1 MPRLLLAQIDQCA
14 PWVCRLVARKSRG
27 RVMMTNS
34 DIAFVSRLSRS
45 TVSKLAKLD
54 SWRTVKAETI
64 QAFSLACGV
73 NLMALKRTKE
83 FLRRRKLVL
92 WKRCT
97 PAQRRML
104 DRLIKRQPSPKTTAA
119 DGQC

>member
-1 MPRLLLAQIDQCA
+1 MPRLLLEQIDRCA

-34 DIAFVSRLSRS
+34 DLACIARLSRS
-45 TVSKLAKLD
+45 TISKLAKLD
-54 SWRTVKAETI
+54 SWRSVNGETI

-92 WKRCT
+92 WKQCT

-104 DRLIKRQPSPKTTAA
+104 DRLIGARQTPSRKIVAA
-119 DGQC
+119 QG